1 MPLKSEQEV
10 SLLAQASLFVK
21 PSGATFTLNSPD
33 KSGSNSYDFHA
44 PFCKEL
50 GSKITSS
57 GLAMR
62 F

>member
-1 MPLKSEQEV
+1 MPLKLEHAV
-10 SLLAQASLFVK
+10 SLLAQASLCVK
-21 PSGATFTLNSPD
+21 LSGATFALNSPD
-33 KSGSNSYDFHA
+33 KSGSNSYYFHA

-57 GLAMR
+57 RLAMR